1 MAENSRIMN
10 TERQKSL
17 IQGHQKEVDEIKK
30 RFEASKA
37 ALEARFNHELSRA
50 RSRHKSQL
58 EALQRSKIVQE
69 SLQSSDE
76 TKH

>member
-1 MAENSRIMN
+1 MAENSKIMN

-30 RFEASKA
+30 RFEASKS

-69 SLQSSDE
+69 SLQSGND